1 MKRSLRI
8 VLVVIMM
15 MAMTMNVWAQMD
27 FYDETNV
34 EEATIVSMEVLDDK
48 VNVIG
53 ATPRGQYL
61 SSVELNLTNEGFGVA
76 GISAVVLCHEPMQ
89 KIRLR
94 LTLEKYNGSS
104 WKTINEKEF
113 LWTEDTVTEE
123 LSMAVVSYKVGALL
137 NGDYRLRAN
146 VSVRALTLQSEAM
159 TTRTS
164 TLTFK

>member
-1 MKRSLRI
+1 MKRIMHLLI
-8 VLVVIMM
+8 AAVLMLV
-15 MAMTMNVWAQMD
+15 MTMNVWAKTD
-27 FYDETNV
+27 SYDGVEL
-34 EEATIVSMEVLDDK
+34 EEATIVNVKVLDDE
-48 VNVIG
+48 VGVTGI
-53 ATPRGQYL
+53 TRGRYL
-61 SSVELNLTNEGFGVA
+61 SSVELDLTNEGFGVA
-76 GISAVVLCHEPMQ
+76 GIDAVVLCHEPMQ

-104 WKTINEKEF
+104 WVTINEKEF

-123 LSMAVVSYKVGALL
+123 LSMAAVSYKVGALL

-159 TTRTS
+159 TTRTK